1 MGSLLALAYTE
12 AALASLRDIEPKKL
26 RQQIAKRIDRLS
38 ADPHPPGSV
47 KVQGVTDG
55 LYEVLRVRHGNYRVL
70 YSVRAYTEIIVLDIG
85 HRKDVYRN
93 R

>member
-12 AALASLRDIEPKKL
+12 AALANLHDIEPKKL
-26 RQQIAKRIDRLS
+26 RRQIVRRIDRLS
-38 ADPHPPGSV
+38 IDPHPPGSV
-47 KVQGVTDG
+47 KVQGIDDG
-55 LYEVLRVRHGNYRVL
+55 LYDVYRIRQGDYRIL
-70 YSVRAYTEIIVLDIG
+70 YSVRSYTEVIVLDIG